1 MTTQP
6 LMGLVS
12 RTLTDQDKVKE
23 NKYFIHFFS
32 TFKSILKHLTVV
44 LTTVFIE
51 TYRFIKTFQL

>member
-23 NKYFIHFFS
+23 KNISFIFFRPL
-32 TFKSILKHLTVV
+32 TLLLKHLTVV

>member
-23 NKYFIHFFS
+23 KKYFIHFFS
-32 TFKSILKHLTVV
+32 TFDFI
-44 LTTVFIE
+44 IE
-51 TYRFIKTFQL
+51 TPDCCANYSVY